1 MRSLGS
7 RRKVGS
13 HVKITPGLRAFLAVL
28 GLGLAFASS
37 QVFAQDQVNDQVDG
51 PTALII
57 TYHARPGARTSF
69 RRIMQ
74 GEGVAQ
80 LESWKKEGV
89 FATYNALF
97 TTYAADSVPDMF
109 LVLRFNHFTDLGR
122 WQKIEETNPGGLTEK
137 AQAVAAADTSGT
149 ADIVSERSDAPATKQ
164 SQFFVLEYNVS
175 VDMPK
180 YVSYVQGY
188 VAPQFEGWMK
198 AGVLSSFA
206 CYTNQNPAGAP
217 WSSFIVLEYKD
228 LKSLAAR
235 EVIKN
240 KTRAELAVTDATWK
254 KWSDDKTA
262 IRKEK
267 AAIQVLSLN

>member
-1 MRSLGS
+1 M
-7 RRKVGS
+7 
-13 HVKITPGLRAFLAVL
+13 KITPGLRGALAVI
-28 GLGLAFASS
+28 GFALAGACN
-37 QVFAQDQVNDQVDG
+37 QVHAQDQVDG

-57 TYHARPGARTSF
+57 TYHARPGARASF

-74 GEGVAQ
+74 SEGIAQ

-109 LVLRFNHFTDLGR
+109 LILRFNHFTDLGR
-122 WQKIEETNPGGLTEK
+122 WQKIEETYPGGLTEK
-137 AQAVAAADTSGT
+137 AQAIAAADTSGT
-149 ADIVSERSDAPATKQ
+149 ADIVSEASNASATKQ
-164 SQFFVLEYNVS
+164 SQFFVLEYDVS

-240 KTRAELAVTDATWK
+240 KTRAGLAVTDPTWK
-254 KWSDDKTA
+254 KWSDDKSA

>member
-1 MRSLGS
+1 
-7 RRKVGS
+7 
-13 HVKITPGLRAFLAVL
+13 VKITPGLRAFLAVL

>member
-1 MRSLGS
+1 
-7 RRKVGS
+7 
-13 HVKITPGLRAFLAVL
+13 VKITHRLGVFLAAI
-28 GLGLAFASS
+28 GLVFVSMHS
-37 QVFAQDQVNDQVDG
+37 QVLAQDQGNG

-57 TYHARPGARTSF
+57 TYHARPGARASF
-69 RRIMQ
+69 RRTMQ
-74 GEGVAQ
+74 SEGIAQ

-109 LVLRFNHFTDLGR
+109 LILRFNHFTDLGR
-122 WQKIEETNPGGLTEK
+122 WQKIEETYPGGLTER
-137 AQAVAAADTSGT
+137 AQALAVADTSGT
-149 ADIVSERSDAPATKQ
+149 ADVVSEGSNALVTKQ
-164 SQFFVLEYNVS
+164 SQFFVLEYDVT

-235 EVIKN
+235 EAIKN
-240 KTRAELAVTDATWK
+240 KTRAELAVTNPTWK
-254 KWSDDKTA
+254 KWSDDKSA

-267 AAIQVLSLN
+267 AAIPVLSLN

>member
-1 MRSLGS
+1 MCSLGP

-13 HVKITPGLRAFLAVL
+13 HVKITRGTVAFLTVIGFL
-28 GLGLAFASS
+28 GMCS
-37 QVFAQDQVNDQVDG
+37 QIAAQGQVDG

-57 TYHARPGARTSF
+57 TYRARPGARASF
-69 RRIMQ
+69 RGTMQ
-74 GEGVAQ
+74 REGISQ
-80 LESWKKEGV
+80 LETWKKEGV
-89 FATYNALF
+89 FAAYNALF

-109 LVLRFNHFTDLGR
+109 LVLRFKHFTDLGR
-122 WQKIEETNPGGLTEK
+122 WQKIEETYPGGLTEK
-137 AQAVAAADTSGT
+137 AQALAAADTAGT
-149 ADIVSERSDAPATKQ
+149 ADIVSEGYNAPATKD
-164 SQFFVLEYNVS
+164 SQFFVLEYDVS

-180 YVSYVQGY
+180 YISYVHGY

-198 AGVLSSFA
+198 AGVISSFA
-206 CYTNQNPAGAP
+206 CYINQNPAGAL

-240 KTRAELAVTDATWK
+240 KTRAELAVTDPTWK

-267 AAIQVLSLN
+267 AAISVLSLN